1 MAVLGV
7 IGSILLGI
15 SVIAGLM
22 KDGEMGC
29 VGGLFIFVLVV
40 ILIAILGVGFLVA
53 VGGMM

>member
-1 MAVLGV
+1 MAILGV

-29 VGGLFIFVLVV
+29 IGGLFIFVLVIIFIGIV
-40 ILIAILGVGFLVA
+40 GVGLLA
-53 VGGMM
+53 SLGGIM